1 MKEMEGLPDD
11 EGDFIQM
18 CLDRYKDVK
27 GFNPASYG
35 L

>member
-1 MKEMEGLPDD
+1 LKDLEALPDD
-11 EGDFIQM
+11 EGTFIDK
-18 CLDRYKDVK
+18 CLNKYKNVK